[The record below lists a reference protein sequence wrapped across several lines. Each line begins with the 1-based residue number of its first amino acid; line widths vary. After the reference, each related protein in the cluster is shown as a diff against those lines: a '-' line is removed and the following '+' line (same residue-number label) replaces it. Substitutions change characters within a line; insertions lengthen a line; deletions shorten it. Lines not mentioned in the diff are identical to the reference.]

1 MPPTGEEI
9 HLPGPSILPLLT
21 AAGITLALVGVTT
34 YWILSVAG
42 GLLAHRVRVALDRR
56 HAPRNRRASAR
67 ALGIVRVVEDAVR
80 RPEAPTSAAPT

>member
-1 MPPTGEEI
+1 MTEEIQEQVQPTGEEI

-42 GLLAHRVRVALDRR
+42 GLLTIVCVWRWIGDTRR
-56 HAPRNRRASAR
+56 EIAELPLEHS
-67 ALGIVRVVEDAVR
+67 D
-80 RPEAPTSAAPT
+80 

>member
-1 MPPTGEEI
+1 MDEKTQEQVPPTGEEI

-42 GLLAHRVRVALDRR
+42 GLLTIVCVWRWIGDTRR
-56 HAPRNRRASAR
+56 EIAELPLEHS
-67 ALGIVRVVEDAVR
+67 E
-80 RPEAPTSAAPT
+80 